1 MSARAVTFVNWI
13 RFAALVVAIGLAAAI
28 GLAFAPTMFGRQVM
42 VVTTGSM
49 EPWAPVG
56 SIVITRMV
64 DARTVAVGD
73 VITFREAE
81 SMPTTHRVIEITER
95 DATSTTFLTKGDANE
110 DVDPTPVRI
119 AGEVALGERAIPGL
133 GRILVAIRSP
143 IAFLALVLMGLS
155 SAALEKAINTTTIR
169 PRVRPM
175 LT

>member
-1 MSARAVTFVNWI
+1 MSAQAVTFAHWI
-13 RFAALVVAIGLAAAI
+13 RYAALVVALGFALAI
-28 GLAFAPTMFGRQVM
+28 GLAFAPTLFGREVM

-64 DARTVAVGD
+64 DARTVGVGD
-73 VITFREAE
+73 VITFREQGA
-81 SMPTTHRVIEITER
+81 MPTTHRIIEVVER
-95 DATSTTFLTKGDANE
+95 DASSSTFLTKGDANE
-110 DVDPTPVRI
+110 DADPAPVRI
-119 AGEVALGERAIPGL
+119 VGSVAVGERAIPVL

-143 IAFLALVLMGLS
+143 LAFLALALLGLS
-155 SAALEKAINTTTIR
+155 SAALERALVSSVR